1 MPFYNLGL
9 SKEIQLSLAQKGY
22 QEPTPVQEKVIPLVL
37 EKKDVMAMAQTGS
50 GKSASFI
57 LPILQLWSETK
68 GEGKAKIKVLVLTPT
83 RELTL
88 QIAEAFS
95 TFGQFLPKK
104 PKIVSVIG
112 GESIGD
118 QLYAIQQGCDVL
130 VATSGRFLDVLKK
143 RQMNLSHLEYLVLD
157 EADKMLNLDFAQE
170 LDLVL
175 ESLPTQR
182 QNLLFSATYQP
193 KMLDIVSK
201 IMHNPEQIT
210 IEESQTVQNIK
221 QRVIEVN
228 RENRGPLLRH
238 LLKEKSFKLVLVFM
252 ANKRATDNIAAK
264 FRKYGFK
271 AASFNGD
278 LNQDERNETL
288 AAFKDG
294 KINILFATDI
304 AGRGLDIDDIDCVI
318 NYDLP
323 RSPADYIHRI
333 GRTARAGKSGT
344 AISFISHEEQDHFNL
359 IEKRSDI
366 TLQREQIEG
375 FELIGQAPQKVKGPA
390 PVKGKGKSKKDK
402 LREKKALEEKLNA
415 SK

>member
-1 MPFYNLGL
+1 MPFSALKL
-9 SKEIQLSLAQKGY
+9 SKKITLSLDEKGY
-22 QEPTPVQEKVIPLVL
+22 KKPTPVQEKVIPLVL
-37 EKKDVMAMAQTGS
+37 QSRDVMAMAQTGS

-57 LPILQLWSETK
+57 LPILQLWSEKK
-68 GEGKAKIKVLVLTPT
+68 GEGKAKVKVLVLTPT

-88 QIAEAFS
+88 QVAAAFS
-95 TFGQFLPKK
+95 EFGKYLVKK
-104 PKIVSVIG
+104 PKVVSVIG

-118 QLYAIQQGCDVL
+118 QLYEIQQGCDVL

-143 RQMNLSHLEYLVLD
+143 KQMNLSHLDYLVLD

-175 ESLPTQR
+175 EALPTER
-182 QNLLFSATYQP
+182 QNLLFSATYPP
-193 KMLDIVSK
+193 KMLNIASK
-201 IMHNPEQIT
+201 IMNNPVEVT
-210 IEESQTVQNIK
+210 IEESQTVESIN

-238 LLKEKSFKLVLVFM
+238 LLKENSWELVLVFM

-264 FRKYGFK
+264 FRKYGFE

-278 LNQDERNETL
+278 LEQDIRNETL
-288 AAFKDG
+288 RAFKER

-304 AGRGLDIDDIDCVI
+304 AARGLDIDDIDCVI

-344 AISFISHEEQDHFNL
+344 AISFISHEEQAHFKL
-359 IEKRSDI
+359 IERRSDI
-366 TLQREQIEG
+366 RLQRESIKG
-375 FELIGQAPQKVKGPA
+375 FELTGEVPKKVKGLA

-402 LREKKALEEKLNA
+402 LREKQAQQVA
-415 SK
+415 QQ

>member
-1 MPFYNLGL
+1 MPFSRLGL
-9 SKEIQLSLAQKGY
+9 SREINLALNEKAY
-22 QEPTPVQEKVIPLVL
+22 REPTAVQEKVIPLVL
-37 EKKDVMAMAQTGS
+37 DKKDVMAMAQTGS

-57 LPILQLWSETK
+57 LPVLQLWSERK

-88 QIAEAFS
+88 QVASMFS
-95 TFGQFLPKK
+95 ELGKYLPKK
-104 PKIVSVIG
+104 PKVVSVIG

-118 QLYAIQQGCDVL
+118 QLYNIQQGCDVL

-143 RQMNLSHLEYLVLD
+143 KQMNLSHLDYLVLD
-157 EADKMLNLDFAQE
+157 EADKMLNLDFAEE

-175 ESLPTQR
+175 EALPTER
-182 QNLLFSATYQP
+182 QNLLFSATYPP
-193 KMLDIVSK
+193 KMLNIASK
-201 IMHNPEQIT
+201 IMSNPVEVT
-210 IEESQTVQNIK
+210 IEESQTVESIN

-238 LLKEKSFKLVLVFM
+238 LLKENSWSSVLVFM

-264 FRKYGFK
+264 FRKYGFE

-278 LNQDERNETL
+278 LEQGLRNETL
-288 AAFKDG
+288 RAFKER
-294 KINILFATDI
+294 KVNILFATDI
-304 AGRGLDIDDIDCVI
+304 AARGLDIDDIDCVI

-333 GRTARAGKSGT
+333 GRTARAGKSGA
-344 AISFISHEEQDHFNL
+344 AISFISHDEQAHFKL

-366 TLQREQIEG
+366 NLQRESIKG
-375 FELIGQAPQKVKGPA
+375 FELTGEAPKKVKSPA
-390 PVKGKGKSKKDK
+390 PVKGKKKSKKDK
-402 LREKKALEEKLNA
+402 LRERQAQEA
-415 SK
+415 AQQ